1 MRTRTECKLSS
12 LGVRFQV
19 AICSV
24 ASARNIYFVLSKY
37 ITLAICA
44 PVNFTLSVI
53 EPFMISASTPQD
65 AQRLQ
70 DLNTWLSSIAS
81 PKLDLASLRIASADA
96 SFRRYFRIDGEA
108 EGNRYTFIVM
118 DAPQPQEDVKP
129 FIQIAHLFK
138 QINLTVPEVLAQDT
152 AQGFL
157 LLTDLGTTM
166 YSHVL
171 NSDTAHKL
179 YLDAIDSLIL
189 LQTQSQ
195 ADVLPEYDRDF
206 LKRELMIFPE
216 WYINKHLG
224 ITLTEAQE
232 ASLQQ
237 VFDALLANI
246 VAQPQVFVHRDFHS
260 RNLML
265 MDKGNPGIL
274 DFQGALYG
282 PLTYDL
288 VSLLR
293 DAYVQWDEEM
303 VLDWAIR
310 YWEKA
315 KKAGLPVAPDID
327 TFYRDFEFMGLQRHL
342 KILGIFARLA
352 HRDGKQHYLDD
363 MPTVMEYVR
372 KTSHRYKELIPLL
385 RLLDVLEETAPK
397 FGYTF

>member
-1 MRTRTECKLSS
+1 MS
-12 LGVRFQV
+12 
-19 AICSV
+19 AISPN
-24 ASARNIYFVLSKY
+24 S
-37 ITLAICA
+37 
-44 PVNFTLSVI
+44 
-53 EPFMISASTPQD
+53 SASQSAQD

-70 DLNTWLSSIAS
+70 DLHLWLSKLTN
-81 PKLDLASLRIASADA
+81 PKLDLSSIRPASEDA

-108 EGNRYTFIVM
+108 EGTKYSFIVM

-129 FIQIAHLFK
+129 FIQIAQLFK

-152 AQGFL
+152 EQGFL

-179 YLDAIDSLIL
+179 YMDAIDSLIL

-195 ADVLPEYDRDF
+195 PDVLLEYDREF

-224 ITLTEAQE
+224 ITLTDEQNAN
-232 ASLQQ
+232 LNK

-246 VAQPQVFVHRDFHS
+246 MAQPQVFVHRDYHS

-385 RLLDVLEETAPK
+385 RLLDVLEETAPQ

>member
-1 MRTRTECKLSS
+1 MSATQPTSS
-12 LGVRFQV
+12 
-19 AICSV
+19 
-24 ASARNIYFVLSKY
+24 
-37 ITLAICA
+37 
-44 PVNFTLSVI
+44 
-53 EPFMISASTPQD
+53 STSPEQD

-70 DLNTWLSSIAS
+70 ELHLWLSNIAS
-81 PKLDLASLRIASADA
+81 PKLDLSSIRPASADA

-108 EGNRYTFIVM
+108 DSTKYSFIVM

-129 FIQIAHLFK
+129 FIQIAQLFK
-138 QINLTVPEVLAQDT
+138 QINLTVPDVLAQDT
-152 AQGFL
+152 EQGFL

-179 YLDAIDSLIL
+179 YMDAIDSLVL

-195 ADVLPEYDRDF
+195 PDVLPEYDREF

-224 ITLTEAQE
+224 VTLTDEQNAN
-232 ASLQQ
+232 LHK

-246 VAQPQVFVHRDFHS
+246 MAQPQVFVHRDYHS

-327 TFYRDFEFMGLQRHL
+327 SFYRDFEFMGLQRHL

-363 MPTVMEYVR
+363 IPTVMDYVR
-372 KTSHRYKELIPLL
+372 KTSHRYKDLIPLL
-385 RLLDVLEETAPK
+385 RLLDVLEETAPQ

>member
-1 MRTRTECKLSS
+1 MSTLQDQDHNTQRLLNLRTW
-12 LGVRFQV
+12 LG
-19 AICSV
+19 S
-24 ASARNIYFVLSKY
+24 
-37 ITLAICA
+37 IT
-44 PVNFTLSVI
+44 
-53 EPFMISASTPQD
+53 TPQ
-65 AQRLQ
+65 LE
-70 DLNTWLSSIAS
+70 
-81 PKLDLASLRIASADA
+81 LDSMRIASADA
-96 SFRRYFRIDGEA
+96 SFRRYFRIDGLA
-108 EGNRYTFIVM
+108 DGTKYSFIVM

-129 FIQIAHLFK
+129 FIKIAQLFK
-138 QINLTVPEVLAQDT
+138 QMNLTVPEVLAQDT
-152 AQGFL
+152 EQGFL

-179 YLDAIDSLIL
+179 YLDAIDALIL

-195 ADVLPEYDRDF
+195 PDVLQEYDREF
-206 LKRELMIFPE
+206 LQRELMIFPE
-216 WYINKHLG
+216 WYIGKHLG
-224 ITLTEAQE
+224 VTLTEEQT
-232 ASLQQ
+232 ASLNK

-246 VAQPQVFVHRDFHS
+246 VAQPQVFVHRDYHS

-265 MDKGNPGIL
+265 MDKGNPGII

-327 TFYRDFEFMGLQRHL
+327 SFYRDFEFMGLQRHL

-352 HRDGKQHYLDD
+352 HRDGKQHYVDD